1 MKKHSILVTSTLLL
15 FTAFGSAMAGSAAET
30 VTVSDA
36 YARAV
41 PPGQPN
47 SASFMTLTSKSDMD
61 HALVEASSPAAG
73 VVELHTHTM
82 ADGMMQMR
90 RVEKIDIPAG
100 GSTKLEP
107 GGLHVML
114 IGLKQELKPEESI
127 SLTLVFEDGS
137 KTEVTA
143 PVRKLQMK
151 MMKHGEMNHGEMKHE
166 EMKGEAMQHEGM
178 KME

>member
-1 MKKHSILVTSTLLL
+1 MKKNSILLSAALLL
-15 FTAFGSAMAGSAAET
+15 LTAFGSAVAGNAAEE
-30 VTVSDA
+30 VVVSDA

-47 SASFMTLTSKSDMD
+47 SASFMTLTSKSDKD
-61 HALVEASSPAAG
+61 HALVEASSPAAE

-82 ADGMMQMR
+82 KDGMMQMR

-100 GSTKLEP
+100 AETKLQP
-107 GGLHVML
+107 GGLHVMM
-114 IGLKQELKPEESI
+114 IGLKQELKPEQEVT
-127 SLTLVFEDGS
+127 LTLVFEDGS
-137 KTEVTA
+137 KAEVTA

-151 MMKHGEMNHGEMKHE
+151 MMKHGDMKHDMQQGEMK
-166 EMKGEAMQHEGM
+166 HEGM